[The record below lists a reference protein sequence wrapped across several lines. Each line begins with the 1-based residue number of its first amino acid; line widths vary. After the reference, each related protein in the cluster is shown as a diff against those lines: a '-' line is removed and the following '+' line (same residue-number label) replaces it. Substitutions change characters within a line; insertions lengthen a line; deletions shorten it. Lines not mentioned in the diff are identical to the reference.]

1 MCRRFKCQQNGP
13 NVNVKSLKVLQKQ
26 GEENSLRQLIDI
38 GTQYIWGFPSRS
50 YCNKYRIKIHFERC
64 FLFTPFTYSPA
75 RHDDFT
81 SITGGTVFPLYFC
94 EMRWIEDKRVAERLL
109 ES

>member
-1 MCRRFKCQQNGP
+1 MCRRFRCQQNGP

-38 GTQYIWGFPSRS
+38 GT
-50 YCNKYRIKIHFERC
+50 CNIHGAFQAGAIATNTGLKSILKGA
-64 FLFTPFTYSPA
+64 FYLLHDSPA
-75 RHDDFT
+75 RRDDFT
-81 SITGGTVFPLYFC
+81 SVTGGTVFPLYFC
-94 EMRWIEDKRVAERLL
+94 EMRWIEGKRVAERLL